1 MTGFL
6 VCPVSRRRFP
16 RIRPLFFIGLSAL
29 TLVGCS
35 GSAATTE
42 QSLIGIET
50 SQFSVVVEN
59 KVGMPL
65 VDVDVAILPVG
76 RAVQFTKMAGRLDNG
91 EKREISLGNF
101 YGRDG
106 TPFSLRVVRPKS
118 VRVTAKDLNNKPI
131 EVEVPWK

>member
-1 MTGFL
+1 MTEFL
-6 VCPVSRRRFP
+6 VGPVSRRRL
-16 RIRPLFFIGLSAL
+16 PLVRNLCFIGLSAL
-29 TLVGCS
+29 ALVSCS

-42 QSLIGIET
+42 QNLIGIET
-50 SQFSVVVEN
+50 SQFSVVVVN

-65 VDVDVAILPVG
+65 VDVDVAIVPVG
-76 RAVQFTKMAGRLDNG
+76 RAVLFTKMVGRMDNA
-91 EKREISLGNF
+91 EKREISLNNF

-118 VRVTAKDLNNKPI
+118 VRVTAKDLNNKPV

>member
-1 MTGFL
+1 MTEFL
-6 VCPVSRRRFP
+6 VGPVSRRRL
-16 RIRPLFFIGLSAL
+16 PLVRNLCFIGLSAL
-29 TLVGCS
+29 ALVSCS

-42 QSLIGIET
+42 QNLIGIET
-50 SQFSVVVEN
+50 SQFSVVVVN

-65 VDVDVAILPVG
+65 VDVDVAIVPAG
-76 RAVQFTKMAGRLDNG
+76 RAVLFTKMVGRMDNA
-91 EKREISLGNF
+91 EKREISLNNF

-118 VRVTAKDLNNKPI
+118 VRVTAKDLNNKPV

>member
-6 VCPVSRRRFP
+6 VGPVSRRRL
-16 RIRPLFFIGLSAL
+16 PLLRMCFLGLSVLAL
-29 TLVGCS
+29 VSCS
-35 GSAATTE
+35 GSAETNEPT
-42 QSLIGIET
+42 LIEVET
-50 SQFSVVVEN
+50 SPFSVIVVN

-65 VDVDVAILPVG
+65 VDVDVAIVPVG
-76 RAVQFTKMAGRLDNG
+76 RAVQFSKMAGRMDNG
-91 EKREISLGNF
+91 EKREISLSNF

-118 VRVTAKDLNNKPI
+118 VRVTAKDMNNKPI